1 MGEIPQYPHYDS
13 ESSESEKDSI
23 DASFELI
30 IGSLE
35 FMCEKSFKYLPM
47 MRDAVNEYKPVI
59 DTFKK
64 AQEKY
69 SEFPKYLTV
78 NCDLY
83 EINSLLQEE
92 FSKEYEASLNA
103 FISSLDK
110 IFPDNI
116 VEVNVPKYCNL
127 EKGYEIP
134 NVKKFQ
140 HNNNLTPDYA
150 DSEYMKFVAETKEK
164 VVDRAK
170 EEDSYVLPENFEV
183 SQFEYNPEFKDRK
196 HLHKLLNSFLK
207 RKDNNAMGGDGAKVF
222 FDCKKDLP
230 LAKNILNFVEKMK
243 VPDVES
249 LSREYVE
256 FIAKENYPKVRSLA
270 KSIAEEK
277 MKSIL
282 EDELKI
288 LSEKLKTYEVAGE
301 FAGKSLKKVAKE
313 KKSNKSELEK
323 DRQSIEVGLKAG
335 DAVILDRETFPW
347 LKEDSIVDVLHVE
360 QSNGE
365 TVVAVVDARTEEAKK
380 IEHKMAGYENAE
392 KKQRILSVIMDK
404 LIMAAKCVATS
415 EDNSIGLPIGI
426 EKKIKELYPF
436 IIYAWKDQTHNAK
449 RVYMSKVSVKDMP
462 DGSESKESF
471 QEAGVTELVLFL
483 GACDKQRQ
491 KLLLPLFTGG
501 DSQEAVRYGAGK

>member
-1 MGEIPQYPHYDS
+1 MSEVSEHSYHDS
-13 ESSESEKDSI
+13 ESSGSEKDSI
-23 DASFELI
+23 DVSFELI

-35 FMCEKSFKYLPM
+35 FMCENSFKYLPEM
-47 MRDAVNEYKPVI
+47 GGAVDKYRSVI
-59 DTFKK
+59 DTLEQ
-64 AQEKY
+64 AQKKY
-69 SEFPKYLTV
+69 SEFPKYLSI
-78 NCDLY
+78 NYDLH
-83 EINSLLQEE
+83 EINFLLQEE
-92 FSKEYEASLNA
+92 FNRAYKTSRED

-110 IFPDNI
+110 VFPVNMA
-116 VEVNVPKYCNL
+116 EVNVPKYCNL
-127 EKGYEIP
+127 EKVCEIP

-150 DSEYMKFVAETKEK
+150 DSEYMKFVSETKEK
-164 VVDRAK
+164 VVDRFE
-170 EEDSYVLPENFEV
+170 EEDSCALPENFEV
-183 SQFEYNPEFKDRK
+183 SQSEYNPELKDRK
-196 HLHKLLNSFLK
+196 DLRKLLSSFLK
-207 RKDNNAMGGDGAKVF
+207 RKNNNAIGGDGDEVF
-222 FDCKKDLP
+222 FDCEKDLP
-230 LAKNILNFVEKMK
+230 LAKDILNSVEKIK
-243 VPDVES
+243 VSDVES
-249 LSREYVE
+249 LTREYVE
-256 FIAKENYPKVRSLA
+256 FIAKENYPKVRALA

-313 KKSNKSELEK
+313 KRSNKSELEK
-323 DRQSIEVGLKAG
+323 DRQPIEVGLKAG
-335 DAVILDRETFPW
+335 DAVILDSETFPW

-360 QSNGE
+360 QGNNS
-365 TVVAVVDARTEEAKK
+365 TVVAIIDTRTEEAKK
-380 IEHKMAGYENAE
+380 IEHKMTGYENDE
-392 KKQRILSVIMDK
+392 KKRDILPIIKDK
-404 LIMAAKCVATS
+404 LIMAAKCVVTS
-415 EDNSIGLPIGI
+415 EDKSIGLPIGI

-501 DSQEAVRYGAGK
+501 DSQEAVKYGAGK

>member
-1 MGEIPQYPHYDS
+1 MS
-13 ESSESEKDSI
+13 KD
-23 DASFELI
+23 
-30 IGSLE
+30 GLE
-35 FMCEKSFKYLPM
+35 VY
-47 MRDAVNEYKPVI
+47 
-59 DTFKK
+59 
-64 AQEKY
+64 
-69 SEFPKYLTV
+69 
-78 NCDLY
+78 
-83 EINSLLQEE
+83 
-92 FSKEYEASLNA
+92 
-103 FISSLDK
+103 
-110 IFPDNI
+110 
-116 VEVNVPKYCNL
+116 
-127 EKGYEIP
+127 
-134 NVKKFQ
+134 
-140 HNNNLTPDYA
+140 
-150 DSEYMKFVAETKEK
+150 
-164 VVDRAK
+164 
-170 EEDSYVLPENFEV
+170 
-183 SQFEYNPEFKDRK
+183 
-196 HLHKLLNSFLK
+196 
-207 RKDNNAMGGDGAKVF
+207 
-222 FDCKKDLP
+222 FDCEKDLP
-230 LAKNILNFVEKMK
+230 LAKNILNSVEKIK
-243 VPDVES
+243 VSDVES
-249 LSREYVE
+249 LTREYVE